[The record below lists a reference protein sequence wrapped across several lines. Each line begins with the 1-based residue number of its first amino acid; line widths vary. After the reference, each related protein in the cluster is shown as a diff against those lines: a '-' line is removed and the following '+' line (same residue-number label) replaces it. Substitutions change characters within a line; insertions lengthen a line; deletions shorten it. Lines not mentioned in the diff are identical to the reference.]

1 MPRYSGK
8 RPYHNEIFSRQVGEI
23 RNILHA
29 LEMRD
34 HLDETE
40 NRPRMDMYENDT
52 EVVMEFDLPGFNADE
67 IMLRLKGITLELEAY
82 KPREQEPGSFICM
95 ERHFGVFQYAVQIP
109 CSIDA
114 CAIKA
119 EYRLG
124 VLKVICPKTEGIQIP
139 IKEITT

>member
-1 MPRYSGK
+1 
-8 RPYHNEIFSRQVGEI
+8 VGEI

-67 IMLRLKGITLELEAY
+67 NLLHLKGVTWNWRLTSPG
-82 KPREQEPGSFICM
+82 KQEPGRFICM
-95 ERHFGVFQYAVQIP
+95 ETSFSGCPLCSPDTVQYK
-109 CSIDA
+109 S
-114 CAIKA
+114 
-119 EYRLG
+119 L
-124 VLKVICPKTEGIQIP
+124 
-139 IKEITT
+139 